1 MDHLLHNQT
10 IPMGSLYLLKTSFF
24 LLLFYVFREFESCK
38 IFPEFLILF
47 CSRIVLKEG
56 VNYYIKI
63 PSTTFAIYE
72 NKILLSKTHQKSCV

>member
-10 IPMGSLYLLKTSFF
+10 IPMGSLYFFRDILF

-56 VNYYIKI
+56 ANYYIKI
-63 PSTTFAIYE
+63 PSPMFAIYE
-72 NKILLSKTHQKSCV
+72 NKVLLSKTQQKSCV